1 MMKRI
6 KQEMV
11 DFCNKPCNMYNAF
24 IGLYDWAPA
33 TLEEIIERNEK

>member
-1 MMKRI
+1 MMNRI

-11 DFCNKPCNMYNAF
+11 DFYNKPCNMYNTF
-24 IGLYDWAPA
+24 IGLYDCASA